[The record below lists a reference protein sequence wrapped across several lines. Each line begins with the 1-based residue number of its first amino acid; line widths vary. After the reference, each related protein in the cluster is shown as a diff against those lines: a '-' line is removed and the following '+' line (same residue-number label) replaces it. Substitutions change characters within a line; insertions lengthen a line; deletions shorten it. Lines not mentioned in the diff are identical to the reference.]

1 MLRFKIQNIY
11 SKSPKILLINNN
23 FNIIGNS
30 TYSIINSSEAS
41 INNIYIKSEYRNYNN
56 GSALLQYTENV
67 LKKRHKI
74 EKSTL
79 LAYEPVN
86 CNLRNF
92 FQKNGYRISNTNFET
107 YDDGVSLFHLIPMYK
122 FLNE

>member
-30 TYSIINSSEAS
+30 TYSIINSTEAS
-41 INNIYIKSEYRNYNN
+41 INNLYIDEKFRNREN

-74 EKSTL
+74 EKCTL

-92 FQKNGYRISNTNFET
+92 FQKNGYQISNTNFET
-107 YDDGVSLFHLIPMYK
+107 YDDGVSFFHLIPMHK
-122 FLNE
+122 FLMQ

>member
-1 MLRFKIQNIY
+1 MLSFKIQNIY

-30 TYSIINSSEAS
+30 TYSIINSKQAI
-41 INNIYIKSEYRNYNN
+41 INNLYIDEKFRNREN
-56 GSALLQYTENV
+56 GSALLQYTENL

-92 FQKNGYRISNTNFET
+92 FQKNGYTISNANFQT
-107 YDDGVSLFHLIPMYK
+107 YDDGVAIFHLIPMHK
-122 FLNE
+122 FLKY

>member
-30 TYSIINSSEAS
+30 TYSIINTTDAI
-41 INNIYIKSEYRNYNN
+41 INNLYIDEKFRNREN
-56 GSALLQYTENV
+56 GSALLQYTENL

-92 FQKNGYRISNTNFET
+92 FQKNGYEISNANFQT
-107 YDDGVSLFHLIPMYK
+107 YDNGVATFNLIPMHK
-122 FLNE
+122 FLKY

>member
-11 SKSPKILLINNN
+11 SKSPKILLINGTC
-23 FNIIGNS
+23 NIIGNS
-30 TYSIINSSEAS
+30 TYSIINTTDAI
-41 INNIYIKSEYRNYNN
+41 INNLYIDEKFRNREN
-56 GSALLQYTENV
+56 GSKLLQYTENV

-74 EKSTL
+74 EKCTL

-92 FQKNGYRISNTNFET
+92 FQKNGYTISNTNFKIH
-107 YDDGVSLFHLIPMYK
+107 DDGVTTFNLIPMYK
-122 FLNE
+122 FLK